1 MSYSIF
7 FTFTPSDYPIEKFFN
22 AN

>member
-1 MSYSIF
+1 MSYSIL